1 MSYTF
6 DLARTEATGFG
17 QSIILKA
24 IEYGRINGTNNL
36 LGNWKIEYREPDQT
50 YLLPVQSADKDGVQE
65 PAAPDAP
72 LLEAEIAALVI
83 EAETSLRQHDAG
95 HGDTADAVQPPAA
108 DKGGDPAATQSR
120 KFESKVNEP
129 CLERRA
135 WDPDIRISD
144 PERAA
149 KAVSSSS
156 AQSTYAVMGV
166 LLGASAMGW
175 MVGAPPSLFDGRHS
189 IPIEQKV
196 GSSGQIPGSK
206 NQTTFA
212 GPETGRVTTPG
223 ASNTGKIAA
232 PTPGIHGHRPGNTKS
247 TAQRPDAIR
256 TSSVTQP
263 STGPSEPAASDV
275 GHRSRI
281 ASSPMPFPET
291 RPETIEGWTVR
302 DVSGATAILDGPDG
316 TWRAARGEVVPRVG
330 RVESIVR
337 WGSRWIVVTSSGLI
351 STP

>member
-6 DLARTEATGFG
+6 DLARRKSNGFG

-36 LGNWKIEYREPDQT
+36 SIGRSSTEPDQT

-72 LLEAEIAALVI
+72 LLSRDRGPRNRGRDEPAPARCRSRGYRGRRSAAGR
-83 EAETSLRQHDAG
+83 RQG
-95 HGDTADAVQPPAA
+95 RRPGS
-108 DKGGDPAATQSR
+108 TQSR

-223 ASNTGKIAA
+223 ASNTGKVAA
-232 PTPGIHGHRPGNTKS
+232 PTPGAHGHRPGYTKS
-247 TAQRPDAIR
+247 AAQRPDAIR
-256 TSSVTQP
+256 TSSVAQP
-263 STGPSEPAASDV
+263 STGPSEPAVSDV